1 MGAFLREPAPLVRLV
16 CLAKI
21 WVGFFFQGFSANW
34 GFLEQGFGGS
44 TPEGWGGGDLG
55 GLQNGWVGLLQGCP
69 GSDCKSV
76 VHVACAN
83 LLGVFS
89 RDKFIFRCF

>member
-44 TPEGWGGGDLG
+44 TPEGWGGGIWVVFKMG
-55 GLQNGWVGLLQGCP
+55 GWVYSRDAQGQT
-69 GSDCKSV
+69 
-76 VHVACAN
+76 AN
-83 LLGVFS
+83 LWS
-89 RDKFIFRCF
+89 T